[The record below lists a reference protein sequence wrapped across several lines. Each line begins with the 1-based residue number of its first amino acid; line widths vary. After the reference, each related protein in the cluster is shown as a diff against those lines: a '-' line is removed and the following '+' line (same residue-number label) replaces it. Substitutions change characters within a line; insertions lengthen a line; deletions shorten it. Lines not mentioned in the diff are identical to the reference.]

1 MLDIAILIPARLDSK
16 RLKNKVI
23 LKINGLEMIEHVRR
37 RALLNSYG
45 VPVYVV
51 SGDKKILN
59 LVQNYGGLTIKTRK
73 NHPNGFSRVMEAE
86 KKLPF
91 QRFILLQ
98 GDEILVDPKDL
109 DLFIESIKTNSNA
122 VYNAVSNIENYSEI
136 LNPNVVKCIISKRNR
151 ILLMF
156 RKTPSVSSKNQQV
169 KQLHKVCGLMGF
181 TKKTIEKI
189 GAYKVSLNST
199 LESIEQLTFLDIDI
213 ELKSIKI
220 TKNYPSI
227 NEKKD
232 IEKCQKFIKNNVRQK
247 FIWNK
252 IAG

>member
-1 MLDIAILIPARLDSK
+1 
-16 RLKNKVI
+16 
-23 LKINGLEMIEHVRR
+23 
-37 RALLNSYG
+37 
-45 VPVYVV
+45 
-51 SGDKKILN
+51 
-59 LVQNYGGLTIKTRK
+59 
-73 NHPNGFSRVMEAE
+73 
-86 KKLPF
+86 
-91 QRFILLQ
+91 
-98 GDEILVDPKDL
+98 
-109 DLFIESIKTNSNA
+109 
-122 VYNAVSNIENYSEI
+122 
-136 LNPNVVKCIISKRNR
+136 
-151 ILLMF
+151 
-156 RKTPSVSSKNQQV
+156 
-169 KQLHKVCGLMGF
+169 MGF
-181 TKKTIEKI
+181 TKKTIEEI